1 MAFATDVVPAAMPL
15 ASFDIKHMTAILQT
29 TLTDEAEVR
38 VSGRGVIVIVAR
50 THHAHYAYYLRGRPV

>member
-29 TLTDEAEVR
+29 TLADEAEVR
-38 VSGRGVIVIVAR
+38 VSGSGVIVIVA
-50 THHAHYAYYLRGRPV
+50 